1 MKGLLHRLAARAAGT
16 AARVRSDVRLP
27 FGGGGWG
34 EPVETQLDASALSL
48 PAHAPSRAQAPTGH
62 APAGPTVVAPA
73 PMAEL
78 RASPG
83 SVLAADAGP
92 PAFQAPE
99 PHARRAATETSG
111 DERMPPRL
119 LAKGPDPRAHVDT
132 PAQREDV
139 ETRREPAAVAPQ
151 PPSSARRAAPV
162 ISAPS
167 TSRHGRV
174 EPTRL
179 MPAAAQRQPPAAPV
193 SMAGQVAWAAHPPP
207 RAATAEEPTEV
218 HVHIGRIDV
227 TAVPEPAAPR
237 RRPAG
242 APAPMSLDSYLAR
255 RSRS

>member
-34 EPVETQLDASALSL
+34 EAVETQLDAAALSL
-48 PAHAPSRAQAPTGH
+48 PADAPSRTQAPTGH
-62 APAGPTVVAPA
+62 VPAGPAVVAPA

-78 RASPG
+78 RASLS
-83 SVLAADAGP
+83 SVLAGAEP
-92 PAFQAPE
+92 PAFKAPE
-99 PHARRAATETSG
+99 PHARRAAIETNG

-119 LAKGPDPRAHVDT
+119 LGKGPDPRAHVDA

-162 ISAPS
+162 IGAPS

-174 EPTRL
+174 EPARL
-179 MPAAAQRQPPAAPV
+179 MPAATPRQPPAAPV
-193 SMAGQVAWAAHPPP
+193 SVAGQAAWAAHPPP
-207 RAATAEEPTEV
+207 RAAKAEEPTEV